1 MELITKEKLLEKAK
15 ELSEK
20 ITFVGADILRLL
32 ANKDI
37 NELEGAY
44 ICANVASYL
53 ITLILARNNLN
64 KEQVVNALNKYI
76 EHTIDMFLEN
86 LDVKAIDSEFIRKVY
101 WEE

>member
-76 EHTIDMFLEN
+76 EQTIDMFLEN
-86 LDVKAIDSEFIRKVY
+86 LDVKIIDNEFIRKVY